1 MVAATDLISSLGKH
15 YIHSETAVKRQIVSS
30 VFPSGLVYGEKKVR
44 TLELNKV
51 MSRILSIDKGFGGP
65 KKRKHTNFG
74 MLSLQWSRQESEHRS
89 RCFCQRQNTIP
100 AHTFIDNYCCGVHRH
115 FFELV

>member
-1 MVAATDLISSLGKH
+1 MIAATDLISSLGKH

-51 MSRILSIDKGFGGP
+51 MSRILSIDKAFRGP

-74 MLSLQWSRQESEHRS
+74 MLSLRVVSAGERTSFAMLLSKTEHDS
-89 RCFCQRQNTIP
+89 CAYI
-100 AHTFIDNYCCGVHRH
+100 Y
-115 FFELV
+115 

>member
-51 MSRILSIDKGFGGP
+51 MSRILSIDKAFGGP

-74 MLSLQWSRQESEHRS
+74 VLSLRVESNIKITNLLIQDLQH
-89 RCFCQRQNTIP
+89 
-100 AHTFIDNYCCGVHRH
+100 
-115 FFELV
+115 LVSLNRYLKTR

>member
-1 MVAATDLISSLGKH
+1 MRIEIEEKITQFTCELNNVSASMHNIGSKLAEATDLISNLGKH

-51 MSRILSIDKGFGGP
+51 MSRILSIDKAFGGP

-74 MLSLQWSRQESEHRS
+74 VLSLRVDPER
-89 RCFCQRQNTIP
+89 
-100 AHTFIDNYCCGVHRH
+100 
-115 FFELV
+115 FELSSK